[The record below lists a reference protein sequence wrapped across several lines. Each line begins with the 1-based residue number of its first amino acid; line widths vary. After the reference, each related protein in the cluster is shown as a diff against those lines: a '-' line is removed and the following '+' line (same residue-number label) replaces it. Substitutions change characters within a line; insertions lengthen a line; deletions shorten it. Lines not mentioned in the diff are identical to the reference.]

1 MLDDFGHLIFPPRMR
16 ILRPLRIKRLPTGP
30 WLTRR
35 SMQWFWDRYLP
46 DQEKRKEPTASPS
59 LASLKQLEGLPRAL
73 IITAENDV
81 LRDEGEAYGRKLIE
95 AGVEVVMTRY
105 NAAIHDFLLLN
116 ALAASAPSRAAA
128 MQAIHFLQEILA

>member
-1 MLDDFGHLIFPPRMR
+1 
-16 ILRPLRIKRLPTGP
+16 
-30 WLTRR
+30 
-35 SMQWFWDRYLP
+35 MQWFWDRYLP

-128 MQAIHFLQEILA
+128 TQAINFLQETLTLGITGSGISFNK